1 MTGGVPRSTIGWW
14 PTLVATRPG
23 SRPPR
28 SGGVAA
34 GVFVVLVVVPVVLLL
49 TVPFPRTERRAL
61 LEYVAGHKLGVAAAV
76 GLFGSAPER
85 HLTGTERAAA
95 TERPR
100 SRP

>member
-1 MTGGVPRSTIGWW
+1 VVANARRDPSWQPPATVGGF
-14 PTLVATRPG
+14 
-23 SRPPR
+23 
-28 SGGVAA
+28 AA
-34 GVFVVLVVVPVVLLL
+34 GVFVVLVVVPVVLLF
-49 TVPFPRTERRAL
+49 TVPFPPTERRV